1 MREIKDIEGAMED
14 LLGEEGLTEL
24 SALLR
29 IKKSWIVIAGE
40 RLARKS
46 VPYRLEEGTLYVGAD
61 SHATAQDL
69 HYLGEKIKKA
79 AGEISNAKIK
89 RVKIK
94 KINLK

>member
-1 MREIKDIEGAMED
+1 MREIKGIEELMED
-14 LLGEEGLTEL
+14 LLEEEGTPEL

-29 IKKSWIVIAGE
+29 IRKGWERIAGE
-40 RLARKS
+40 RLGRRT

-69 HYLGEKIKKA
+69 HYLEEKIKKA
-79 AGEISNAKIK
+79 AGEISNMTIK
-89 RVKIK
+89 RVKTK